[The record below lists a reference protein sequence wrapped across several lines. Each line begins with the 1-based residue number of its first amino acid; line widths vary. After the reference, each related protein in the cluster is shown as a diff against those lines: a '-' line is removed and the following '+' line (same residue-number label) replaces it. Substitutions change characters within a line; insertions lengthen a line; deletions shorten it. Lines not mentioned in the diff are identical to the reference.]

1 MRLGDRP
8 SSTLE
13 HVDGLSLL
21 GVSAATMAAM
31 KTLLM
36 TVMLLSSSV
45 AAARTGRQQAN
56 LPPDRPGVDFAL
68 RVGYAIPFGDVD
80 GSGGNGLASRLDG
93 AVPFV
98 FEANYRFNRTLSAGP
113 FFQYAIAQVKSDNAL
128 GCGGAVDCSGWVVR
142 AGGQIIGHLD
152 VGSIAM
158 PWVGLGVGYEWLNVS
173 GRVGNI
179 SGSVSDDGWE
189 FATLQGGADIFVAPG
204 FALGPFVS
212 FSIARYGH
220 TSGSLGGG
228 TTTSDIMNPA
238 VHEWLQLGARFAFS
252 L

>member
-1 MRLGDRP
+1 
-8 SSTLE
+8 
-13 HVDGLSLL
+13 
-21 GVSAATMAAM
+21 M
-31 KTLLM
+31 KTLWM
-36 TVMLLSSSV
+36 TTAILLTCSV

-56 LPPDRPGVDFAL
+56 LPPDRPGLDFAL

-80 GSGGNGLASRLDG
+80 GNSGNGLASRLDG

-98 FEANYRFNRTLSAGP
+98 LEANYRFNRTISAGP
-113 FFQYAIAQVKSDNAL
+113 FFQYGVAQVKNGNNL
-128 GCGGAVDCSGWVVR
+128 GCGGPVDCSGSVIR

-152 VGSIAM
+152 VGSIAR

-173 GRVGNI
+173 GKVGNI

-189 FATLQGGADIFVAPG
+189 FATLQAGADIFVAPG

-212 FSIARYGH
+212 LSIARYGNQ
-220 TSGSLGGG
+220 SGSIGGG
-228 TTTSDIMNPA
+228 VLMSDLPNPA
-238 VHEWLQLGARFAFS
+238 VHEWLQFGARFAFS